1 MSLRYK
7 QQATRHIEKLEM
19 CQGRMKQMLEGW
31 FGSNGSEAPI
41 NEALRLLQECERT
54 TEYLN
59 DVVNLEED

>member
-1 MSLRYK
+1 MGLRYK

-19 CQGRMKQMLEGW
+19 CQSRMKQMLEGW
-31 FGSNGSEAPI
+31 FSSNGSEAPI
-41 NEALRLLQECERT
+41 NEALRLLKECERT